1 MKKSQRVASF
11 GFVIALMI
19 FVGMFFVTNIPES
32 HAVRSADGAVTVSGL
47 TRESQQMSVGVDASV
62 VLGDPLLG
70 LAYRVEPSGM
80 ALDAPVVLS
89 FTRSADLGTLEATV
103 VYQWNAVLGMWVPI
117 SNVVAD
123 TKELL
128 SVQVST
134 LGDFALGSV
143 PTIDAPTLLTT
154 RDALLKKA
162 PTGTR
167 GFRIAESYKIPTG
180 VPTQLPNADVIG
192 GCGGRVGA
200 AERGEYSSADATV
213 NVLVND
219 VQTEVNFSLV
229 AEWAVSGDGIGCPA
243 TAPLR
248 IQE

>member
-1 MKKSQRVASF
+1 MKKSQQLASF
-11 GFVIALMI
+11 GFVVALMM
-19 FVGMFFVTNIPES
+19 FVGMFFVMNIPES

-47 TRESQQMSVGVDASV
+47 TRESQQMSASVDASV
-62 VLGDPLLG
+62 AIGEPLLG
-70 LAYRVEPSGM
+70 MAYRIEPSGV

-89 FTRSADLGTLEATV
+89 FTRSADLGTLDATV
-103 VYQWNAVLGMWVPI
+103 VYQWNAVLGMWVPL

-123 TKELL
+123 TAELL

-154 RDALLKKA
+154 RDTLLKKA

-167 GFRIAESYKIPTG
+167 GFRIAESYKTPTG
-180 VPTQLPNADVIG
+180 VSTQLPNADVIG

-200 AERGEYSSADATV
+200 AERQEYSSSSATV
-213 NVLVND
+213 NVLVDD

-229 AEWAVSGDGIGCPA
+229 AEWAVSGDGTGCPV
-243 TAPLR
+243 TAPLQ
-248 IQE
+248 IQQ